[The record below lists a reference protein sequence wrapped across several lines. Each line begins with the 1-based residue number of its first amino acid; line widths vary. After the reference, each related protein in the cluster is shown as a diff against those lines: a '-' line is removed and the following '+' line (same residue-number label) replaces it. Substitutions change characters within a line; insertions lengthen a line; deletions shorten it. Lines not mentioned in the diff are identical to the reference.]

1 MQPFEDGNGSSSG
14 GNSGVQMMT
23 AQAYAHALQSSE
35 RWIKLEKRLAVLS
48 SLASLNGEDEEC
60 DNDYKNDDFD
70 RRENDDEDC
79 MTDSDLSKATVP
91 SEDEYNDDEKNDES
105 DNNEN
110 SKLYGAEII
119 DQAGA
124 QRFIRVEEKALF
136 SPHHAIEEADNEDEI
151 GGDEGRANI
160 AGSVDRR
167 RAKKQLRR
175 RRMRKA
181 AQRKKKEKEKHGQD
195 GDEELE
201 IQ

>member
-1 MQPFEDGNGSSSG
+1 MD
-14 GNSGVQMMT
+14 
-23 AQAYAHALQSSE
+23 
-35 RWIKLEKRLAVLS
+35 
-48 SLASLNGEDEEC
+48 
-60 DNDYKNDDFD
+60 KNTQF
-70 RRENDDEDC
+70 
-79 MTDSDLSKATVP
+79 
-91 SEDEYNDDEKNDES
+91 

-151 GGDEGRANI
+151 GGDEGEANI
-160 AGSVDRR
+160 CGSVDRR

-195 GDEELE
+195 GDEELGNPIVE
-201 IQ
+201 DNLRRVQAMTENGSAGDQLKQQQANSNRAFCRCGSALSSLVGRLL